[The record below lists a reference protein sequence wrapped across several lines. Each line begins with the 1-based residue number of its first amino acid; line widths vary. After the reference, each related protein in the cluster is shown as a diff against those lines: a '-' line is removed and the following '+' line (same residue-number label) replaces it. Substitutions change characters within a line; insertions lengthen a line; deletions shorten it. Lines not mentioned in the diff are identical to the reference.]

1 MGAMT
6 SAGAPRRTMADG
18 AAIPVLGLG
27 TWPLDDDGAF
37 AVVGDALRA
46 GYRLVD
52 TAANYGNETG
62 VGRAIRE
69 SDVPR
74 DEVFL
79 TTKLPGRQ
87 HGRREALAG
96 LEESLGR
103 LGLDYVDLYL
113 IHWPLPTI
121 GRYVET
127 WEALVELRSQG
138 KARSIGVSNFTP
150 AQIDEVAERTGVVP
164 VVNQIELHPELSQ
177 AELRAW
183 HDARGIVT
191 ESYSPLGPDTDVLD
205 DPGIAGVAA
214 AHGRTPAQVILRW
227 HVQIGAVPI
236 PKSADPARLRQNLA
250 VFDFELDDGQ
260 MAVLDGVNRDNRTGG
275 DPETNVE
282 L

>member
-1 MGAMT
+1 MT
-6 SAGAPRRTMADG
+6 SATTGVPRRTLADG
-18 AAIPVLGLG
+18 TAIPMLGLG
-27 TWPLDDDGAF
+27 TWPMDDDEALV
-37 AVVGDALRA
+37 AVGDAFRA

-52 TAANYGNETG
+52 TAARYENETG
-62 VGRAIRE
+62 VGRAVAASGLPRE
-69 SDVPR
+69 
-74 DEVFL
+74 ELFI
-79 TTKLPGRQ
+79 TTKLAGAQ
-87 HGRREALAG
+87 HGRLEALAG
-96 LEESLGR
+96 LDESLAR

-150 AQIDEVAERTGVVP
+150 AQIDELVERTGVLP
-164 VVNQIELHPELSQ
+164 VVNQVELHPEFSQ

-183 HDARGIVT
+183 HEARSIVT
-191 ESYSPLGPDTDVLD
+191 ESYSPLGPDTDALD
-205 DPGIAGVAA
+205 HPGIAGVAA
-214 AHGRTPAQVILRW
+214 ALGRTTAQVILRW

-236 PKSADPARLRQNLA
+236 PKSSDPKRLRQNLD
-250 VFDFELDDGQ
+250 VFSFELDADQ
-260 MAVLDGVNRDNRTGG
+260 MAVLDGVNCENRTGG

>member
-1 MGAMT
+1 MS
-6 SAGAPRRTMADG
+6 SAITDVPTRTLADG
-18 AAIPVLGLG
+18 TAIPVLGLG
-27 TWPLDDDGAF
+27 TWPMDDGE
-37 AVVGDALRA
+37 AVATVGDAFRA

-52 TAANYGNETG
+52 TAARYGNEAG
-62 VGRAIRE
+62 VGRAVAASGLPRE
-69 SDVPR
+69 
-74 DEVFL
+74 EIFI
-79 TTKLPGRQ
+79 TTKLAGAQ

-96 LEESLGR
+96 LDESLGR

-150 AQIDEVAERTGVVP
+150 AQIHELAEQTGVLP
-164 VVNQIELHPELSQ
+164 VVNQVELHPEFAQ

-183 HDARGIVT
+183 HDERGIAT

-205 DPGIAGVAA
+205 HPGIAAVGA
-214 AHGRTPAQVILRW
+214 AHGRTAAQVILRW
-227 HVQIGAVPI
+227 HLQIGAVPI
-236 PKSADPARLRQNLA
+236 PKSSDPTRLRQNLD
-250 VFDFELDDGQ
+250 VFDFELDADQ
-260 MAVLDGVNRDNRTGG
+260 MAVLDGINRDNRTGG